1 MALGDRTQ
9 VPARVD
15 AVRSEYGFIVKIFL
29 SDPDP
34 AQLVTDQFYLFFS
47 ALHKNSVSLAGDT
60 IKRCIN
66 SAGFSDLTKQGWTGR
81 VHPAKNR

>member
-1 MALGDRTQ
+1 MAFLNRTQ

-47 ALHKNSVSLAGDT
+47 ALHKDSVTLAGDT

-66 SAGFSDLTKQGWTGR
+66 NAGFSDLTKQR
-81 VHPAKNR
+81 